1 MFICRYIVSRVPVR
15 LLLLQVGMIRLL
27 YFFLYLPEELPADR
41 GRSTVIAE
49 CPLSGCVC
57 LQILHV
63 SVPRSVSPDRH
74 RTIRS
79 CVRFSR
85 QNTVKV
91 CGSGIC
97 FQHRHIPAWLDSL
110 LITGFPVLVNISVQY
125 DTFTFLAFACIY
137 DVGCFL
143 PRNIMQNVPFG
154 EQYQCFIH
162 LLTGKS
168 AS

>member
-15 LLLLQVGMIRLL
+15 SLLLQVGMIRLL

-85 QNTVKV
+85 QNTVEV
-91 CGSGIC
+91 CGPAFVFSIGI
-97 FQHRHIPAWLDSL
+97 FQHGLDSL
-110 LITGFPVLVNISVQY
+110 LITGFPVLVTSRFSTIRSLSWRSRVY
-125 DTFTFLAFACIY
+125 
-137 DVGCFL
+137 
-143 PRNIMQNVPFG
+143 MM
-154 EQYQCFIH
+154 
-162 LLTGKS
+162 
-168 AS
+168 